1 MRIFASHNLKRNKMR
16 FNSNKKDKKKHLKII
31 IKKWFA
37 ILPVKIK
44 GETRWLEF
52 VNVRGYHWKNINN
65 KWLKIIKNMFIIYY
79 KYCEIKKEE

>member
-65 KWLKIIKNMFIIYY
+65 KWFWHGIEFIDNI
-79 KYCEIKKEE
+79 E